1 MADPELHP
9 VILVVDDEATVMRV
23 VTSTL
28 AAEGFRV
35 LTAQDGKA
43 GLELFNAHAAAIRL
57 VLADIAMPV
66 MGGIRMSEEIL
77 KKWPDTRILLMT
89 GYNDT
94 IVGATALKLPLIRKP
109 FLPPDLIRKVKQVL
123 EDGARE
129 PRP

>member
-1 MADPELHP
+1 MADPEFQP
-9 VILVVDDEATVMRV
+9 IILVVDDEATVMRV

-28 AAEGFRV
+28 AGEGFRV

-43 GLELFNAHAAAIRL
+43 GLELFDVHAAEIKL

-77 KKWPDTRILLMT
+77 ERRPGTRILLMT
-89 GYNDT
+89 GYNDK

-109 FLPPDLIRKVKQVL
+109 FLPPDLIRKVKEVL
-123 EDGARE
+123 ANSTRE